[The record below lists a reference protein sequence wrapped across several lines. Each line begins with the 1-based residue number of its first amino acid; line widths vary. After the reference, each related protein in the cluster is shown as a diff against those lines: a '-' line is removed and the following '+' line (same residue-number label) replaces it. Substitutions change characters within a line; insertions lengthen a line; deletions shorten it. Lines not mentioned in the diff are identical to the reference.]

1 MKGLSTRRL
10 AIALLTML
18 LLCTITACSGR
29 QEELLRQQNLVE
41 QYIKEEFAALEFS
54 SLKPLDKAGSFGAK
68 AKILEQ
74 QVEVLFTVQGEQVSC
89 NFQDA
94 MAAFI
99 KAPVASYLSRE
110 LPLDVEQS
118 GTISIGDEALALM
131 SLARINEDCQ
141 IEFNIYCPYKSY
153 VISNDLVDCLQSK
166 PIYLRAPCV
175 LLADADGQV
184 IEVTINGL
192 ATKGAEV
199 RVEKL
204 AKTRTGEAMF
214 LVRLEDGTKG
224 WAPAWYLTDSPTEPV
239 DLPAKEYNLVLG
251 ECELLPYPGFSAT
264 APNANARTLA
274 LEKGSV
280 VTVLAREGDWALV
293 HTAPWKVEEIVHVG
307 WVQESNLGSFDPKDS
322 LEGWTAQ
329 PVTVYESKDGE
340 PDFTISRKYDEALRF
355 RIVDSKDDYV
365 WILFGGGGS
374 GWIRK
379 DCISTRNPFVRP

>member
-1 MKGLSTRRL
+1 MLSTRKL
-10 AIALLTML
+10 AIALLAIVL
-18 LLCTITACSGR
+18 LGTITACSGR

-41 QYIKEEFAALEFS
+41 QYIEEEFAALEFS
-54 SLKPLDKAGSFGAK
+54 SLKPLDKAASFSAK
-68 AKILEQ
+68 VKILEQ
-74 QVEVLFTVQGEQVSC
+74 QVEVLFTVQGDQVSC
-89 NFQDA
+89 NFRDA
-94 MAAFI
+94 MATFI
-99 KAPVASYLSRE
+99 KAPVASYLNRE
-110 LPLDVEQS
+110 LPLSVEQS

-153 VISNDLVDCLQSK
+153 AIFDGLVDCLQSK
-166 PIYLRAPCV
+166 PVYLRSPCA
-175 LLADADGQV
+175 LLADAGGQV

-204 AKTRTGEAMF
+204 AKTGEAMF
-214 LVRLEDGTKG
+214 LVRLEDGTEG
-224 WAPAWYLTDSPTEPV
+224 WAPAWYLTNSPTEPV

-251 ECELLPYPGFSAT
+251 ECRLVPDPNFSTA

-280 VTVLAREGDWALV
+280 VTVLARDGDWALV
-293 HTAPWKVEEIVHVG
+293 HTAPWKVEEIVHLG
-307 WVQESNLGSFDPKDS
+307 WVQDSDLGHFHPKDS
-322 LEGWTAQ
+322 LEGWTTQ
-329 PVTVYESKDGE
+329 PITVYECKDGE

-355 RIVDSKDDYV
+355 RIMDSKDDYV
-365 WILFGGGGS
+365 WILFSGGGS